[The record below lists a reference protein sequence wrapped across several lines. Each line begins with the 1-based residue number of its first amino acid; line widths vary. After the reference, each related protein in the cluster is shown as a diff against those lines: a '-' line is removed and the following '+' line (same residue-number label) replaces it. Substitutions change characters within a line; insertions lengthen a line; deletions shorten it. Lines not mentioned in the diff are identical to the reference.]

1 MPRSVASVEERVE
14 EEEEKEEEALLLS
27 CEHLTAISLRPQKQR
42 WLIETGQGG
51 QGPSTFL

>member
-1 MPRSVASVEERVE
+1 MPRSGASVEERVE
-14 EEEEKEEEALLLS
+14 EEEEEEALLLS

-42 WLIETGQGG
+42 WLMETGQGG